1 MSRTTEAH
9 AEVTLISSE
18 NVILFTPMPFRPES
32 EKKVIDLL
40 RSIWRHGES
49 TARINSKA
57 VPRNPTRAPWPGSDR
72 TISTVTIKRG
82 ITRKAMLEERP

>member
-18 NVILFTPMPFRPES
+18 NFILFTPMSFRPES
-32 EKKVIDLL
+32 EKEVIDLL

-49 TARINSKA
+49 LPESTPSQYQEIPHARHG
-57 VPRNPTRAPWPGSDR
+57 RNR
-72 TISTVTIKRG
+72 I
-82 ITRKAMLEERP
+82 EQ